1 MVHIGKTIYIEFWY
15 LSIDH
20 YTLESAD
27 ISHVLINR
35 SAGLFFIC
43 MLIQLYTYNYTY
55 M

>member
-27 ISHVLINR
+27 ISHVLTD
-35 SAGLFFIC
+35 LQDFFFIC
-43 MLIQLYTYNYTY
+43 MLIQLYTFNYTY